1 MPITKVKFPRPGI
14 NKQDTVYGA
23 EGGWTDCD
31 NMRFRYG
38 IPEKIGG
45 WQNVAPP
52 FHLIGIARDIHNY
65 TDLAGDSLCAVGTDR
80 KLYIYYDNN
89 YYDITPISTTQA
101 VVFNFTSGTTY
112 VDVTSTSNGA
122 VQGDFV
128 TFSAVTGVSVGT
140 STITNTT
147 MSQEFQIQEITNANT
162 FKINV
167 SDLGTPALNDTATG
181 TGAFQIN
188 IGADTS
194 KFGIGWGAASWG
206 FSTWGTARPT
216 GVITQNPRI
225 WALDNWGED
234 LIATIV
240 GGKTYYLQTST
251 FVVSRTTRATL
262 LATAPTQSNY
272 MIVSSRD
279 RHLIF
284 LGTET
289 TPGTT
294 TTYDPMAVL
303 FGSQESITD
312 FVPTSVNTAGFQRLS
327 SGNDIVTAVRTRG
340 DLILLTNVSA
350 HQMQFVGPPY
360 TFSFKQ
366 TGTNCGAI
374 SPHCAVEAENVV
386 YWMSTGGFFLF
397 DGVVKQIPCT
407 VQDYVYSDID
417 DEEQFTTY
425 AGVNLQFAEVSWFYA
440 SQNSNYINKVVTYN
454 YREQVWTIGT
464 LARTVWAP
472 RDIFAYPLAADY
484 SATSTSLAQPT
495 VIGLTAGR
503 STLYNQEYGNQA
515 DSAFMP
521 AYIQTAEFAI
531 GDSNDSMFIKR
542 YIPDFKNQVGGVQM
556 EFLVRQYPGSTVTV
570 ASSTVVYST
579 TTKVDMRARGRQVSI
594 KMSTVDSGSSTA
606 TTFRFGTLRIDAQP
620 DGLR

>member
-14 NKQDTVYGA
+14 NKQDTLYGA

-38 IPEKIGG
+38 VPEKIGG

-52 FHLIGIARDIHNY
+52 LHLIGVARDIHNY
-65 TDLAGDSLCAVGTDR
+65 TDLAGDSLSAIGTDR

-101 VVFNFTSGTTY
+101 VVFSFTSGTTI
-112 VDVTSTSNGA
+112 VEVTSTSSGA
-122 VQGDFV
+122 VEGDFV
-128 TFSAVTGVSVGT
+128 TFSGVTGVSVGT
-140 STITNTT
+140 TTITNTT
-147 MSQEFQIQEITNANT
+147 MSQEFEIQEIINANT

-167 SDLGTPALNDTATG
+167 SDLGTPALSDTATG

-194 KFGIGWGAASWG
+194 QFGIGWGAASWG

-216 GVITQNPRI
+216 GVITQRPRI
-225 WALDNWGED
+225 WVLDNWGED
-234 LIATIV
+234 LIATIY
-240 GGKTYYLQTST
+240 GGKTYYLQTSV
-251 FVVSRTTRATL
+251 FVISRNTRATL
-262 LATAPTQSNY
+262 LANAPTQSNY

-284 LGTET
+284 LGTQT
-289 TPGTT
+289 TPGST
-294 TTYDPMAVL
+294 TTYDPMSVL

-312 FVPTSVNTAGFQRLS
+312 FVPTSTNTAGFQRLS
-327 SGNDIVTAVRTRG
+327 SGNRLVTAVRTRG
-340 DLILLTNVSA
+340 DLILLTNLSA
-350 HQMQFVGPPY
+350 HSMQFVGPPY

-366 TGTNCGAI
+366 VGTNCGAI
-374 SPHCAVEAENVV
+374 SPHSAVEAENVV
-386 YWMSTGGFFLF
+386 YWMSNGGFFLF

-417 DEEQFTTY
+417 DEEQFTTF

-440 SQNSNYINKVVTYN
+440 SQNSNYINRVVTYN

-484 SATSTSLAQPT
+484 DVNSTAISQPT
-495 VIGLTAGR
+495 VIGLTPGR
-503 STLYNQEYGNQA
+503 ATLFNQEYGNQA
-515 DSAFMP
+515 DGVYLP
-521 AYIQTAEFAI
+521 AYIQTAEFGL

-556 EFLVRQYPGSTVTV
+556 EFLVRQYPGSTVQV

-579 TTKVDMRARGRQVSI
+579 TTKVDMRARGRQVAI
-594 KMSTVDSGSSTA
+594 KMTTVDTGTSAA

>member
-14 NKQDTVYGA
+14 NKQDTLYGA

-38 IPEKIGG
+38 VPEKIGG

-52 FHLIGIARDIHNY
+52 LHLIGVARDIHNY
-65 TDLAGDSLCAVGTDR
+65 TDLAGDSLSAIGTDR

-101 VVFNFTSGTTY
+101 VVFSFTSGTTI
-112 VDVTSTSNGA
+112 VEVTSTSNGA
-122 VQGDFV
+122 VEGDFV
-128 TFSAVTGVSVGT
+128 TFSGVTGVSVGT
-140 STITNTT
+140 TTITNTT
-147 MSQEFQIQEITNANT
+147 MSQEFEIQEITNANT

-167 SDLGTPALNDTATG
+167 ADLGTPASSDTATG

-194 KFGIGWGAASWG
+194 QFGIGWGAASWG

-216 GVITQNPRI
+216 GVITQRPRI
-225 WALDNWGED
+225 WVLDNWGED
-234 LIATIV
+234 LIATIY

-251 FVVSRTTRATL
+251 FVISRNTRATL
-262 LATAPTQSNY
+262 LANAPTQSNY

-279 RHLIF
+279 RHVIF
-284 LGTET
+284 LGTQT

-294 TTYDPMAVL
+294 TTYDPMSVL

-312 FVPTSVNTAGFQRLS
+312 FTPTATNTAGFQRLS
-327 SGNDIVTAVRTRG
+327 SGNRLVTAVRTRG
-340 DLILLTNVSA
+340 DLILLTNLSA
-350 HQMQFVGPPY
+350 HSMQFVGPPY

-366 TGTNCGAI
+366 VGTNCGAI
-374 SPHCAVEAENVV
+374 SPHSAVEAENVV
-386 YWMSTGGFFLF
+386 YWMSNGGFFLF

-417 DEEQFTTY
+417 DEEQFTTFG
-425 AGVNLQFAEVSWFYA
+425 GVNLQFAEVSWFYA
-440 SQNSNYINKVVTYN
+440 SQNSSYINRVVTYN
-454 YREQVWTIGT
+454 YREQLWTIGT

-472 RDIFAYPLAADY
+472 RDIFAYPLATDY
-484 SATSTSLAQPT
+484 DVNSTALAQPT
-495 VIGLTAGR
+495 VIGLTPGR
-503 STLYNQEYGNQA
+503 ATLFNQEYGNQA
-515 DSAFMP
+515 DGVYLP
-521 AYIQTAEFAI
+521 AYIQTAEFGL
-531 GDSNDSMFIKR
+531 GDTNDSMFIKR

-556 EFLVRQYPGSTVTV
+556 EFLVRQYPGSTVQV

-579 TTKVDMRARGRQVSI
+579 TTKVDMRARGRQVAI
-594 KMSTVDSGSSTA
+594 KMTTVDTGTSAA

>member
-1 MPITKVKFPRPGI
+1 MTITKVKFPRPGI
-14 NKQDTVYGA
+14 NKQDTLYGA

-52 FHLIGIARDIHNY
+52 FHLIGVARDIHNY
-65 TDLAGDSLCAVGTDR
+65 TDLAGDSLCAIGTDK

-89 YYDITPISTTQA
+89 YYDVTPIATTQA
-101 VVFNFTSGTTY
+101 VVFNFTSGTTI
-112 VDVTSTSNGA
+112 VTVTSTSNGSVA
-122 VQGDFV
+122 GDFV
-128 TFSAVTGVSVGT
+128 TFSGVTGVSVGT
-140 STITNTT
+140 TTITNTT
-147 MSQEFQIQEITNANT
+147 MSQEFEIQEITNANT
-162 FKINV
+162 FTINV
-167 SDLGTPALNDTATG
+167 ADLGTPALSDTATG

-188 IGADTS
+188 VGADTS
-194 KFGIGWGAASWG
+194 QFGIGWGAASWG

-234 LIATIV
+234 LIATIT

-251 FVVSRTTRATL
+251 FVISRSTRATL
-262 LATAPTQSNY
+262 LTNAPTQSNY
-272 MIVSSRD
+272 MVVSSRD

-284 LGTET
+284 LGTQT
-289 TPGTT
+289 TPGSTS
-294 TTYDPMAVL
+294 TYDPMAVL

-312 FVPTSVNTAGFQRLS
+312 FTPTSVNTAGFQRLS
-327 SGNDIVTAVRTRG
+327 SGNEIVTAVRTRG

-374 SPHCAVEAENVV
+374 SAHCAVEAENVV
-386 YWMSTGGFFLF
+386 YWMSNGGFFLF

-417 DEEQFTTY
+417 DEEQITTY

-440 SQNSNYINKVVTYN
+440 SQNSNYINRVVTYN

-472 RDIFAYPLAADY
+472 RDIFAYPLAANYDAN
-484 SATSTSLAQPT
+484 STATAQPT

-515 DSAFMP
+515 DGEYLP

-542 YIPDFKNQVGGVQM
+542 YIPDFKNQVGAVQM
-556 EFLVRQYPGSTVTV
+556 EFLVRQYPGSTVQV

-606 TTFRFGTLRIDAQP
+606 TTFRFGTLRIDTQT

>member
-14 NKQDTVYGA
+14 NKQDTLYGA

-52 FHLIGIARDIHNY
+52 FHLIGVSRDIHNY
-65 TDLAGDSLCAVGTDR
+65 TDLAGDSLCAIGTDR

-89 YYDITPISTTQA
+89 YYDITPIATTQA
-101 VVFNFTSGTTY
+101 VVFNFTSGTTI

-122 VQGDFV
+122 VEGDFV
-128 TFSAVTGVSVGT
+128 TFSGVTGVSVGS

-147 MSQEFQIQEITNANT
+147 MSQEFEIQEIKTANT
-162 FKINV
+162 FTINV
-167 SDLGTPALNDTATG
+167 ADLGTPTLNDTATG

-188 IGADTS
+188 VGADTS
-194 KFGIGWGAASWG
+194 QFGIGWGAASWG

-216 GVITQNPRI
+216 GVITQRARI
-225 WALDNWGED
+225 WVLDNWGED
-234 LIATIV
+234 LIATIY

-262 LATAPTQSNY
+262 LTNAPTQSNY

-284 LGTET
+284 LGTQT

-294 TTYDPMAVL
+294 TTYDPMSVL
-303 FGSQESITD
+303 FGSQESVTD
-312 FVPTSVNTAGFQRLS
+312 FIPTATNTAGFQRLS
-327 SGNDIVTAVRTRG
+327 SGNRIVTAVRTRG
-340 DLILLTNVSA
+340 DLVILTNVSA
-350 HQMQFVGPPY
+350 HAMQFVGPPY

-366 TGTNCGAI
+366 IGTNCGAI
-374 SPHCAVEAENVV
+374 SPHSAVEAENVV
-386 YWMSTGGFFLF
+386 YWMSNGGFFLF

-440 SQNSNYINKVVTYN
+440 SQGSNYINRVVTYN

-484 SATSTSLAQPT
+484 DVNSTATAEPT
-495 VIGLTAGR
+495 VIGLTPGR

-515 DSAFMP
+515 DGVYLP
-521 AYIQTAEFAI
+521 AYIQTAEFAL
-531 GDSNDSMFIKR
+531 GDSNDSMFVKR

-556 EFLVRQYPGSTVTV
+556 EFLVRQYPGSTVQV

-579 TTKVDMRARGRQVSI
+579 TTKVDMRARGRQVAI
-594 KMSTVDSGSSTA
+594 KMSTVDTGTSAA
-606 TTFRFGTLRIDAQP
+606 TTFRFGTLRIDTQP

>member
-52 FHLIGIARDIHNY
+52 LHLIGIARDIHNY
-65 TDLAGDSLCAVGTDR
+65 TDLAGDSLCAIGTDR

-89 YYDITPISTTQA
+89 YYDVTPISTTQA

-122 VQGDFV
+122 VEGDFV
-128 TFSAVTGVSVGT
+128 TFSAVSGVSVGS

-147 MSQEFQIQEITNANT
+147 MSQEFEIQEITNANT

-225 WALDNWGED
+225 WVLDNWGED
-234 LIATIV
+234 LIATII

-312 FVPTSVNTAGFQRLS
+312 FVPTAVNTAGFQRLS
-327 SGNDIVTAVRTRG
+327 SGNEIVTAVRTRG

-440 SQNSNYINKVVTYN
+440 SQNSNYINRVVTYN

-484 SATSTSLAQPT
+484 DVNSTATAEPT

-515 DSAFMP
+515 DGAFMP

-556 EFLVRQYPGSTVTV
+556 EFLVRQYPGSVQTVG
-570 ASSTVVYST
+570 SSTVVYST
-579 TTKVDMRARGRQVSI
+579 TTKVDMRSRARQVAI
-594 KMSTVDSGSSTA
+594 KMSTVDSGTSTA

-620 DGLR
+620 DGTR

>member
-38 IPEKIGG
+38 VPEKIGG

-52 FHLIGIARDIHNY
+52 LHLIGVARDIHNY
-65 TDLAGDSLCAVGTDR
+65 TDLAGDSLCAIGTDR

-101 VVFNFTSGTTY
+101 VVFSFTSGTTI
-112 VDVTSTSNGA
+112 VEVTSTSNGA
-122 VQGDFV
+122 VEGDFV
-128 TFSAVTGVSVGT
+128 TFSGVTGVSVGT
-140 STITNTT
+140 TTITNTT
-147 MSQEFQIQEITNANT
+147 MSQEFEIQEITNANT

-167 SDLGTPALNDTATG
+167 ADLGTPASSDTATG

-194 KFGIGWGAASWG
+194 QFGIGWGAASWG

-216 GVITQNPRI
+216 GVITQRPRI
-225 WALDNWGED
+225 WVLDNWGED
-234 LIATIV
+234 LIATIY

-251 FVVSRTTRATL
+251 FVISRNTRATL
-262 LATAPTQSNY
+262 LANAPTQSNY

-279 RHLIF
+279 RHVIF
-284 LGTET
+284 LGTQT

-294 TTYDPMAVL
+294 TTYDPMSVL

-312 FVPTSVNTAGFQRLS
+312 FTPTATNTAGFQRLS
-327 SGNDIVTAVRTRG
+327 SGNRLVTAVRTRG
-340 DLILLTNVSA
+340 DLILLTNLSA
-350 HQMQFVGPPY
+350 HSMQFVGPPY

-366 TGTNCGAI
+366 VGTNCGAI
-374 SPHCAVEAENVV
+374 SPHSAVEAENVV
-386 YWMSTGGFFLF
+386 YWMSNGGFFLF

-417 DEEQFTTY
+417 DEEQFTTFG
-425 AGVNLQFAEVSWFYA
+425 GVNLQFAEVSWFYA
-440 SQNSNYINKVVTYN
+440 SQNSSYINRVVTYN

-484 SATSTSLAQPT
+484 NVNSTALAQPT
-495 VIGLTAGR
+495 VIGLTPGR
-503 STLYNQEYGNQA
+503 ATLFNQEYGNQA
-515 DSAFMP
+515 DGVYLP
-521 AYIQTAEFAI
+521 AYIQTAEFGL
-531 GDSNDSMFIKR
+531 GDTNDSMFIKR

-556 EFLVRQYPGSTVTV
+556 EFLVRQYPGSTVQV

-579 TTKVDMRARGRQVSI
+579 TTKVDMRARGRQVAI
-594 KMSTVDSGSSTA
+594 KMTTVDTGTSAA

>member
-14 NKQDTVYGA
+14 NKQDTLYGA

-38 IPEKIGG
+38 VPEKIGG

-52 FHLIGIARDIHNY
+52 LHLIGVARDIHNY
-65 TDLAGDSLCAVGTDR
+65 TDLAGDSLCAIGTDR

-101 VVFNFTSGTTY
+101 VVFSFTSGTTI
-112 VDVTSTSNGA
+112 VEVTSTSNGA
-122 VQGDFV
+122 VEGDFV
-128 TFSAVTGVSVGT
+128 TFSGVTGVSVGT
-140 STITNTT
+140 TTITNTT
-147 MSQEFQIQEITNANT
+147 MSQEFEIQEIINANT

-167 SDLGTPALNDTATG
+167 ADLGTPVLSDTATG

-194 KFGIGWGAASWG
+194 QFGIGWGAASWG

-216 GVITQNPRI
+216 GVITQRPRI
-225 WALDNWGED
+225 WVLDNWGED
-234 LIATIV
+234 LIATIY

-251 FVVSRTTRATL
+251 FVISRNTRATL
-262 LATAPTQSNY
+262 LANAPTQSNY

-279 RHLIF
+279 RHVIF
-284 LGTET
+284 LGTQT

-294 TTYDPMAVL
+294 TTYDPMSVL

-312 FVPTSVNTAGFQRLS
+312 FTPTATNTAGFQRLS
-327 SGNDIVTAVRTRG
+327 SGNRLVTAVRTRG
-340 DLILLTNVSA
+340 DLILLTNLSA
-350 HQMQFVGPPY
+350 HSMQFVGPPY

-366 TGTNCGAI
+366 VGTNCGAI
-374 SPHCAVEAENVV
+374 SPHSAVEAENVV
-386 YWMSTGGFFLF
+386 YWMSNGGFFLF

-417 DEEQFTTY
+417 DEEQFTTF

-440 SQNSNYINKVVTYN
+440 SQNSSYINRVVTYN

-484 SATSTSLAQPT
+484 NVNSTALAQPT
-495 VIGLTAGR
+495 VIGLTPGR
-503 STLYNQEYGNQA
+503 ATLFNQEYGNQA
-515 DSAFMP
+515 DGVYLP
-521 AYIQTAEFAI
+521 AYIQTAEFGL
-531 GDSNDSMFIKR
+531 GDTNDSMFIKR

-556 EFLVRQYPGSTVTV
+556 EFLVRQYPGSTVQV

-579 TTKVDMRARGRQVSI
+579 TTKVDMRARGRQVAI
-594 KMSTVDSGSSTA
+594 KMTTVDTGTSAA

>member
-14 NKQDTVYGA
+14 NKQDTAYGA

-38 IPEKIGG
+38 VPEKIGG

-52 FHLIGIARDIHNY
+52 LHLIGVARDIHNY
-65 TDLAGDSLCAVGTDR
+65 TDLAGDSLCAIGTDR

-101 VVFNFTSGTTY
+101 VVFSFTSGTTI
-112 VDVTSTSNGA
+112 VEVTSTSNGA
-122 VQGDFV
+122 VEGDFV
-128 TFSAVTGVSVGT
+128 TFSGVTGVSVGT
-140 STITNTT
+140 TTITNTT
-147 MSQEFQIQEITNANT
+147 MSQEFEIQEIINANT

-167 SDLGTPALNDTATG
+167 ADLGTPALSDTAAG

-194 KFGIGWGAASWG
+194 QFGIGWGAASWG
-206 FSTWGTARPT
+206 FSTWGTPRPT
-216 GVITQNPRI
+216 GVITQRPRI
-225 WALDNWGED
+225 WVLDNWGED
-234 LIATIV
+234 LIATIY

-251 FVVSRTTRATL
+251 FVVSRNTRATL
-262 LATAPTQSNY
+262 LANAPTQSNY

-279 RHLIF
+279 RHVIF
-284 LGTET
+284 LGTQT

-294 TTYDPMAVL
+294 TTYDPMSVL

-312 FVPTSVNTAGFQRLS
+312 FTPTATNTAGFQRLS
-327 SGNDIVTAVRTRG
+327 SGNRLVTAVRTRG
-340 DLILLTNVSA
+340 DLILLTNLSA
-350 HQMQFVGPPY
+350 HSMQFVGPPY

-366 TGTNCGAI
+366 VGTNCGAI
-374 SPHCAVEAENVV
+374 SPHSAVEAENVV
-386 YWMSTGGFFLF
+386 YWMSNGGFFLF

-417 DEEQFTTY
+417 DEEQFTTFG
-425 AGVNLQFAEVSWFYA
+425 GVNLQFAEVSWFYA
-440 SQNSNYINKVVTYN
+440 SQNSSYINRVVTYN

-484 SATSTSLAQPT
+484 DVNSTAISQPT
-495 VIGLTAGR
+495 VIGLTPGR
-503 STLYNQEYGNQA
+503 ATLFNQEYGNQA
-515 DSAFMP
+515 DGVYLP
-521 AYIQTAEFAI
+521 AYIQTAEFGL

-556 EFLVRQYPGSTVTV
+556 EFLVRQYPGSTVQV

-579 TTKVDMRARGRQVSI
+579 TTKVDMRARGRQVAI
-594 KMSTVDSGSSTA
+594 KMTTVDTGTSAA